1 MHGAIVSSFKR
12 YLDAALGEDIW
23 RQAVEEAG
31 LKGKTYMPVSIY
43 PDEEMEA
50 LLKAAEQA
58 SGLQR
63 DNLLEDFGEWVI
75 APLMH
80 LYRAMIP
87 QNCDATGFLV
97 NLQQTHERILKLKD
111 PQAHAPGITV
121 KRCGSGLVEI
131 HYASSRNMSAMIPGA
146 VRGIAAWFQ
155 EEVALLA
162 SEPGLAGEATF
173 VFRLSSAAVTEKQVV

>member
-12 YLDAALGEDIW
+12 YLDASLGEEIW
-23 RQAVEEAG
+23 SHVVEDAG

-58 SGLQR
+58 SGLR
-63 DNLLEDFGEWVI
+63 REDLLGDFGEWVI

-80 LYRAMIP
+80 LYKAMIP
-87 QNCDATGFLV
+87 QDCDATGFLV

-121 KRCGSGLVEI
+121 KRCGGGLVEI
-131 HYASSRNMSAMIPGA
+131 RYASSRNMGAMIPGA
-146 VRGIAAWFQ
+146 VKGIALWFH
-155 EEVALLA
+155 EDVVLLA
-162 SEPGLAGEATF
+162 AEPGANGEATY
-173 VFRLSSAAVTEKQVV
+173 VFRLNSGEMTTQRAG

>member
-12 YLDAALGEDIW
+12 YLDTALGEDIW
-23 RQAVEEAG
+23 RHVVEDAG

-50 LLKAAEQA
+50 LLNAAEQA
-58 SGLQR
+58 TGLQR
-63 DNLLEDFGEWVI
+63 ENLLSDFGEWVI

-87 QNCDATGFLV
+87 QGCDATGFLV

-111 PQAHAPGITV
+111 PEARAPAITV
-121 KRCGSGLVEI
+121 KRCGGGMVEI
-131 HYASSRNMSAMIPGA
+131 HYSSSRNMGAMIPGA
-146 VRGIAAWFQ
+146 VKGIAAWFH

-162 SEPGLAGEATF
+162 SEPGPAGEATF
-173 VFRLSSAAVTEKQVV
+173 VFRLSNAEMVAKQVV

>member
-12 YLDAALGEDIW
+12 YLDSALGEEIW
-23 RQAVEEAG
+23 RHAVEDAG

-50 LLKAAEQA
+50 LLKAAEHA
-58 SGLQR
+58 SGLER
-63 DNLLEDFGEWVI
+63 DNLLGDFGEWVI

-87 QNCDATGFLV
+87 QDSDATGFLV

-111 PQAHAPGITV
+111 PQAQAPGITV
-121 KRCGSGLVEI
+121 KRCGAGLLEI
-131 HYASSRNMSAMIPGA
+131 HYASSRNMGAMIPGA
-146 VRGIAAWFQ
+146 VRGIAAWFH
-155 EEVALLA
+155 EEVVLLA
-162 SEPGLAGEATF
+162 SEPGPTGEATF
-173 VFRLSSAAVTEKQVV
+173 VFRLSSAEVTEKQVV